1 MMGNQL
7 PGQPPPWMPGPQ
19 QRWQQRL
26 KEGAWWESQQRKA
39 SEKVRIP
46 DRPLTVDPFTEC
58 EQQAAQL
65 RALVAAGQLSQAQLE
80 ACLKQM
86 AFQDGQGQWWLVGAK
101 SGQWYRYNG
110 TKWVLDSPPRRGG
123 RRSAAQARGSG
134 RSAGA
139 VASMPAA
146 KPRWRRTLGAL
157 FNGLFATGLLLWL
170 TLLFLGVID
179 EHFVELEPGM
189 GMLIFAVALLVGL
202 WYTVHGV
209 RKARRGD

>member
-7 PGQPPPWMPGPQ
+7 PGQPPPWMQQQQ
-19 QRWQQRL
+19 QRMQRDRL
-26 KEGAWWESQQRKA
+26 MGGYDDWKKRQAREKA
-39 SEKVRIP
+39 RIP
-46 DRPLTVDPFTEC
+46 DRPLTGDPFTDL

-80 ACLKQM
+80 AYLGQM
-86 AFQDGQGQWWLVGAK
+86 MVQDGQGQYWMVGAK
-101 SGQWYRYNG
+101 SGQWYRYDG
-110 TKWVLDSPPRRGG
+110 AQWVLDSPPRRGG

-139 VASMPAA
+139 VASMPLATPAA

-157 FNGLFATGLLLWL
+157 GGGLIF
-170 TLLFLGVID
+170 TLVMLCVVGEFFSGVD
-179 EHFVELEPGM
+179 PGI
-189 GMLIFAVALLVGL
+189 GMLILAAILFVGL
-202 WYTVHGV
+202 GYTVREV